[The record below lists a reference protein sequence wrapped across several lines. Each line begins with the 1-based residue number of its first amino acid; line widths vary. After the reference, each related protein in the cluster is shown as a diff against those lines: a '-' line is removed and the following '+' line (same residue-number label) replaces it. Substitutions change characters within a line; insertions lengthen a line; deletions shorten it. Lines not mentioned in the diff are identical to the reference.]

1 MSYNY
6 LFIDSFSFPIYAEN
20 FLFKSSISY
29 LNYFTSF
36 SLSDNLS
43 SVSNFCYNSALYLLL
58 CSYTYYYSSYACF
71 FFNSSCFPIAFSNYF

>member
-43 SVSNFCYNSALYLLL
+43 SEINFRRVENVGPKVSAELLQ
-58 CSYTYYYSSYACF
+58 SGI
-71 FFNSSCFPIAFSNYF
+71 IAISL